1 MDGLF
6 YVGKSVPRIDGAAK
20 VTGSA
25 EYTVDVS
32 LPGMLCGKVLRSP
45 FPHARIVYID
55 TSRAERLPGVK
66 AVVTAKDS
74 LLIKHGFVQTGRY
87 PADQYP
93 IAVDRVRHVGEEVA
107 GVAAIDESTA
117 EEALSL
123 IKVDYELLPAVF
135 DPEDAML
142 PDAPEIH
149 PSHEKVKEPYRNIG
163 GKTQTSWGDV
173 EKAFRES
180 YLVREDRFVT
190 HMRTHAYME
199 PQAIVASFDHSGK
212 LNVWLSS
219 MGTFLKRAKLA
230 DTLGLSHG
238 SVRVHRTYV
247 GGAFG
252 GKIDLF
258 GHEYIASLLSMKCRL
273 PVRIVYSREEVFKG
287 ARHGQPLIVEL
298 KTGVDRD
305 GTILAQK
312 VRTINDAGA
321 YRGSGVVVIFLAWGF
336 LMAPYRIP
344 NLEYEGYSVY
354 TNNLVRCPQRGHGA
368 PAMRFAVESQFDAI
382 ANDLHIDPLEMRLRN
397 ARRPGETLPNGDALK
412 NFGLAQCLEEV
423 ARSSGFSEKHRKA
436 QKAQK
441 DGSKIK
447 RGVGIGTCAYF
458 GGSLIYPNSSS
469 VIVKLNDDGG
479 VSLITGAVDMGQGAE
494 TVLSQI
500 VAEEMSVPMED
511 IQVYAAD
518 TETTTVD
525 IGSWISGLTW
535 VTGNAAKQ
543 AAENAMKKLLAAA
556 AEELDTDV
564 SELEARNKEIYV
576 KRQPERKLSYR
587 DAIGASITRNQ
598 GDTIIGEGHFRTMK
612 DEPAHPS
619 LATTRGRW
627 TENYSSYAQVA
638 EVEVDT
644 ETGMMKVVKVT
655 TAHDCGFPF
664 NPMLV
669 EGQIDGQVSMAQG
682 HALYEEVL
690 ADKGAVINP
699 SFLEYRIPCALDMV
713 KTDYVDVITEE
724 YKKGRHYDT
733 KEVGEGYVAGTVAA
747 VANALYNATGVRLD
761 RTPFYPQ
768 RILDALERMEEG
780 KKDYKQRICSGE
792 HILCFL

>member
-1 MDGLF
+1 MDDLS
-6 YVGKSVPRIDGAAK
+6 YVGKSVPRKDGPTK
-20 VTGSA
+20 VSGSA

-45 FPHARIVYID
+45 HPHARIVSID
-55 TSRAERLPGVK
+55 TSGAERLRGVK

-74 LLIKHGFVQTGRY
+74 LKIKHGFVQTSRY

-93 IAVDRVRHVGEEVA
+93 IAVDRVRHVGEEIA
-107 GVAAIDESTA
+107 GVAATDESTA
-117 EEALSL
+117 DEALSL
-123 IKVDYELLPAVF
+123 IKVEYELLPAVF
-135 DPEDAML
+135 DPEEAMK

-149 PSHEKVKEPYRNIG
+149 PSHPKVPEPFRNIG

-173 EKAFRES
+173 EKAFEQCH
-180 YLVREDRFVT
+180 LVREDRFVT
-190 HMRTHAYME
+190 HLRTHAYME
-199 PQAIVASFDHSGK
+199 PQAIVASYDHSGK

-230 DTLGLSHG
+230 NTLGLPYG
-238 SVRVHRTYV
+238 NVRVLKTYV

-258 GHEYIASLLSMKCRL
+258 NHEYIASLLSMKCHL

-287 ARHGQPLIVEL
+287 ARHAQPLIVEL
-298 KTGVDRD
+298 KTGVTRD
-305 GTILAQK
+305 GTILAHQ
-312 VRTINDAGA
+312 VRTINDSGA

-336 LMAPYRIP
+336 LMAPYKIP
-344 NLEYEGYSVY
+344 NLKYEGYSVY

-368 PAMRFAVESQFDAI
+368 PAMRFAVESQFDMI
-382 ANDLHIDPLEMRLRN
+382 AEQLNMDPLEIRLKN
-397 ARRPGETLPNGDALK
+397 ARRPGDILPNEDFVK
-412 NFGLAQCLEEV
+412 NFGLVQSLDGV
-423 ARSSGFSEKHRKA
+423 ARRTNFVEKYRKA
-436 QKAQK
+436 QGERKN
-441 DGSKIK
+441 GSKIK
-447 RGVGIGTCAYF
+447 RGVGIGTCSYF
-458 GGSLIYPNSSS
+458 GGSLIYPNGSS

-479 VSLITGAVDMGQGAE
+479 VSLVTGAVDMGQGAE

-500 VAEEMSVPMED
+500 VAEEMSVPVED

-535 VTGNAAKQ
+535 VTGNAAKK
-543 AAENAMKKLLAAA
+543 AAENAMKKLLQVA
-556 AEELDTDV
+556 AEELDAHP
-564 SELEARNKEIYV
+564 SELEAKNKEIFV
-576 KRQPERKLSYR
+576 KHAPDRKISYK
-587 DAIGASITRNQ
+587 DVIAASIQKKR
-598 GDTIIGEGHFRTMK
+598 GDSIIGEGHFRTMK
-612 DEPAHPS
+612 DEPTHPS
-619 LATTRGRW
+619 LATTHGRW

-644 ETGMMKVVKVT
+644 ETGMMKVLKVT

-669 EGQIDGQVSMAQG
+669 EGQIDGQVSMGQG
-682 HALYEEVL
+682 HVLYEEVL

-713 KTDYVDVITEE
+713 ETDYVDVITEE
-724 YKKGRHYDT
+724 YKKGEHFDT
-733 KEVGEGYVAGTVAA
+733 KEVGEGYVAGTIAA
-747 VANALYNATGVRLD
+747 VANALYNATGVRLNQ
-761 RTPFYPQ
+761 TPFYPH
-768 RILDALERMEEG
+768 RIIEALERMEKE
-780 KKDYKQRICSGE
+780 KKA
-792 HILCFL
+792 

>member
-1 MDGLF
+1 MDDLS
-6 YVGKSVPRIDGAAK
+6 YVGKSVLRKDGPTK
-20 VTGSA
+20 VSGRA

-32 LPGMLCGKVLRSP
+32 LPGMLAGKVLRSP
-45 FPHARIVYID
+45 HPHAAIVSID

-74 LLIKHGFVQTGRY
+74 LKIKHGFVQTGRY

-93 IAVDRVRHVGEEVA
+93 IAVDRVRHVGEEIA
-107 GVAAIDESTA
+107 GVAATDESTA
-117 EEALSL
+117 VEALSL
-123 IKVDYELLPAVF
+123 IKVEYELLPAVF
-135 DPEDAML
+135 DPEEAMK

-149 PSHEKVKEPYRNIG
+149 PSHPKVPGPFRNIG

-173 EKAFRES
+173 EKAFEQS

-190 HMRTHAYME
+190 QLRAHAYME
-199 PQAIVASFDHSGK
+199 PQAIVASYDYSGK

-230 DTLGLSHG
+230 NTLGLPYG
-238 SVRVHRTYV
+238 NVRVLKTYV

-258 GHEYIASLLSMKCRL
+258 NHEYIASLLSMKCHL

-287 ARHGQPLIVEL
+287 ARHAQPLIVEL
-298 KTGVDRD
+298 KTGVSRD
-305 GTILAQK
+305 GTILAHQA
-312 VRTINDAGA
+312 RTINDSGA

-336 LMAPYRIP
+336 LMAPYKIP
-344 NLEYEGYSVY
+344 NLKYEGYSVY

-368 PAMRFAVESQFDAI
+368 PAMRFAVESQFDMI
-382 ANDLHIDPLEMRLRN
+382 AEQLNMDPLEIRLKN
-397 ARRPGETLPNGDALK
+397 ARRPGDILPNEDFVK
-412 NFGLAQCLEEV
+412 NFGLVRSLDGV
-423 ARSSGFSEKHRKA
+423 ARRTNFVEKHKRAQGERKN
-436 QKAQK
+436 
-441 DGSKIK
+441 GSKIK
-447 RGVGIGTCAYF
+447 RGVGIGTCSYF
-458 GGSLIYPNSSS
+458 GGSLIYPNGSS

-500 VAEEMSVPMED
+500 VAEEMSVPVED

-535 VTGNAAKQ
+535 VTGNAAKK
-543 AAENAMKKLLAAA
+543 AAENAMKKLLQVA
-556 AEELDTDV
+556 AEELDADPN
-564 SELEARNKEIYV
+564 ELEAKNKEIFV
-576 KRQPERKLSYR
+576 KYAPDRKISYK
-587 DAIGASITRNQ
+587 DVIAASIQKKR
-598 GDTIIGEGHFRTMK
+598 GDSIIGEGHFRTMK
-612 DEPAHPS
+612 DEPTHPS
-619 LATTRGRW
+619 LATTHGRW
-627 TENYSSYAQVA
+627 SENYSSYAQVA

-644 ETGMMKVVKVT
+644 ETGMMKVLKVT
-655 TAHDCGFPF
+655 TAHDCGFPV

-669 EGQIDGQVSMAQG
+669 EGQIDGQVSMGQG
-682 HALYEEVL
+682 HVLYEEVL

-713 KTDYVDVITEE
+713 ETDYVDVITEE
-724 YKKGRHYDT
+724 YKKGQHFDT
-733 KEVGEGYVAGTVAA
+733 KEVGEGYVAGTIAA
-747 VANALYNATGVRLD
+747 VANALYNATGVRLNQ
-761 RTPFYPQ
+761 TPFYPH
-768 RILDALERMEEG
+768 RIVEALEQMEKE
-780 KKDYKQRICSGE
+780 KKA
-792 HILCFL
+792 